1 MSESADNAR
10 RTAKNVVSDAERVI
24 DRRGREVDS
33 TSENAVDKAKDIA
46 KDYLISK
53 ADDAKTTL
61 KTVGRVADAAGDF
74 IGEKKEEAQRSSYN

>member
-1 MSESADNAR
+1 MSDSADSGR
-10 RTAKNVVSDAERVI
+10 RTAKNVVSDAERVM
-24 DRRGREVDS
+24 DRKGREG
-33 TSENAVDKAKDIA
+33 ENAVDKAKDIA
-46 KDYLISK
+46 KDFLISK

>member
-1 MSESADNAR
+1 LSDSADSAR
-10 RTAKNVVSDAERVI
+10 RTAKNVVSDAERVM
-24 DRRGREVDS
+24 DRKGREG
-33 TSENAVDKAKDIA
+33 ENAVDKAKDIA
-46 KDYLISK
+46 KDFLISK

>member
-1 MSESADNAR
+1 MSDSADSAR
-10 RTAKNVVSDAERVI
+10 RTAKNVVSDAERVM
-24 DRRGREVDS
+24 DRKGREG
-33 TSENAVDKAKDIA
+33 ENAVDKAKDIA
-46 KDYLISK
+46 KDFLISK

>member
-1 MSESADNAR
+1 MSDSAESAR
-10 RTAKNVVSDAERVI
+10 RTAKNVVSDAERVM
-24 DRRGREVDS
+24 DRKGREG
-33 TSENAVDKAKDIA
+33 ENAVDKAKDIA
-46 KDYLISK
+46 KDFLISK

>member
-1 MSESADNAR
+1 M
-10 RTAKNVVSDAERVI
+10 
-24 DRRGREVDS
+24 DRKGREG
-33 TSENAVDKAKDIA
+33 ENAVDKAKDIA
-46 KDYLISK
+46 KDFLISK